1 VIWLS
6 RNDVIFDKTPIK
18 SFMHVLY
25 GGTHWLCF
33 WSHLEN
39 DDEDKEK
46 VTMACQKL
54 ETVAMELFA
63 GHGWRCNNRICA

>member
-1 VIWLS
+1 
-6 RNDVIFDKTPIK
+6 
-18 SFMHVLY
+18 MHVLY
-25 GGTHWLCF
+25 GGTHWLRF

-54 ETVAMELFA
+54 ETMAMELFA